1 MHSWF
6 PGAISHVIRAVFWV
20 FVTIPSAM
28 VAAQSQG
35 STTTLSSLPQEMTD
49 GLIRYALETDNP
61 FDALV
66 LVDKQ
71 AKNRN
76 RIAEL
81 LAYQAFGMPNI
92 AGKGLSQLEKTKPK
106 LSNIEKYQ
114 LGKLYYERGE
124 CIASLKAFNSLK
136 SRIPETFRERQV
148 YYRSHCILALGG
160 PVKAAQALSQPLSGQ
175 WVASAYYNLAMEYA
189 SRNVSKTKAL
199 VSLRVA
205 KDLNYGDSSYAEEL
219 NDRIHLAAGK
229 LYLDSEKPTLASDF
243 LKKVRV
249 DSLFTAQA
257 QYLLGLSYIQQQDF
271 RGATQIWSLN
281 KKFPLIAPGVAESY
295 LGTPFAFEGAGYAA
309 QALEAYVEASDI
321 FKAEIETITNITGLI
336 EKYSTREVLLEDSK
350 KKDLQW
356 FLKQDVARN
365 TQRAAYYKA
374 VLDDADAYRLIN
386 LYYELESLHSGLNYW
401 LTQFEVFEAQL
412 ASRIKTS
419 IKKQSKALARLTS
432 SQKKLVKRTQSNSI
446 AAKSASVARSVET
459 IAKRAAYLKSA
470 LASEVLEKDYRPELK
485 RLKNSIKKR
494 NARLVSLLSKLDQEI
509 DQSAIRLL
517 RELNDALVVKY
528 EKAEQ
533 GLIHTLEVLAEA
545 RTRRTNRLDGRYQ

>member
-1 MHSWF
+1 
-6 PGAISHVIRAVFWV
+6 
-20 FVTIPSAM
+20 
-28 VAAQSQG
+28 
-35 STTTLSSLPQEMTD
+35 
-49 GLIRYALETDNP
+49 
-61 FDALV
+61 
-66 LVDKQ
+66 
-71 AKNRN
+71 
-76 RIAEL
+76 
-81 LAYQAFGMPNI
+81 
-92 AGKGLSQLEKTKPK
+92 
-106 LSNIEKYQ
+106 
-114 LGKLYYERGE
+114 LYYERGD

-419 IKKQSKALARLTS
+419 VKKQSKALARLQNI
-432 SQKKLVKRTQSNSI
+432 QKKLVKRAQSNSI
-446 AAKSASVARSVET
+446 AAKSASVARSLEA